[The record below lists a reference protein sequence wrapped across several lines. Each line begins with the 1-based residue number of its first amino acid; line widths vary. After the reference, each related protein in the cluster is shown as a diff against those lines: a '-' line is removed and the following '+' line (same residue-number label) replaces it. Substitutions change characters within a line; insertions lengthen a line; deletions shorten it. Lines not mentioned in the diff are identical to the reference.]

1 MCINAHAKLRLVN
14 VHHVFNQVISS
25 AISVRVWYR
34 CHSCVWY
41 SW

>member
-1 MCINAHAKLRLVN
+1 MQHAKLRLVN

-25 AISVRVWYR
+25 TLELSVRIWYC
-34 CHSCVWY
+34 CHSCLWY